1 VRPGQAG
8 REIQLQAKQ
17 AIAFSTSATEV
28 LYGGAAG
35 GGKSYLKRVSAIRW
49 CLEVPGVQ
57 VYLFRRTLTDLRDNH
72 LRGPTNFHVMLEAL
86 VESGHVKYRAVENE
100 FEFWNGSVLHLCYCD
115 TESDVEKYRGA
126 EIHVLLMDELTHFT
140 EYQYRFLRSRVRIAG
155 LAVPE
160 AYKGRL
166 PRIEAASNP
175 GSIGHAWVKRTFVTP
190 KPALEMWRTGA
201 DEGGMLRQFIP
212 ARLADNPHLTRD
224 DPSYADRLRGLG
236 ADSLVR
242 AMLDGDWDIVAG
254 QAFEKLRR
262 EVHSIEPF
270 EPPEDW
276 LCFGSLDW
284 GSSKPFS
291 FGVWAVANG
300 NAVPDGRIYR
310 RGALIRWKEW
320 YGWNGKPDEGRRM
333 EVEDVASGIKARLAG
348 RRLAYIAADPAIWK
362 VDGGPSHAERML
374 GKGVILRKSDNA
386 REQGYLEVR
395 QRIAGDEEGPMLFV
409 TKNCHDGFWRTMP
422 DLVMDE
428 DHPEDVDTDQ
438 EDHCYDEVRYA
449 CMSRPWALSPKKKE
463 PKPDRWLRFDDE
475 EETESWRTA

>member
-1 VRPGQAG
+1 
-8 REIQLQAKQ
+8 
-17 AIAFSTSATEV
+17 
-28 LYGGAAG
+28 
-35 GGKSYLKRVSAIRW
+35 
-49 CLEVPGVQ
+49 

-422 DLVMDE
+422 DIVMDE